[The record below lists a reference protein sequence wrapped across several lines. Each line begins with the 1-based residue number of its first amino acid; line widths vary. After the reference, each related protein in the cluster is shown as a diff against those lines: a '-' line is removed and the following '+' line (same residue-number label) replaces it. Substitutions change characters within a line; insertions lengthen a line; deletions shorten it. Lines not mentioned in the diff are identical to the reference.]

1 MLLLTPVDSHT
12 NDDIVDH
19 PTENKQNRIGPALS
33 RKQMTRIK
41 ENEPNN
47 LLRNSRNLVESQE
60 MFWICPFRYE
70 GIISLDMGRL
80 LDKRKSRQYEKQ
92 IKRIKYGICSHI
104 HSFGDSIVSIYQYQ
118 YHHLS
123 GSGYLFRDSSQL
135 RYVMD
140 FHSITSTILFFF
152 SPPFQWHTMMQL
164 YP

>member
-1 MLLLTPVDSHT
+1 M
-12 NDDIVDH
+12 DH